1 MDKKQYTGAEKR
13 FNCRSAFTLIE
24 VIFVVTIVS
33 LLMAIVLPSMSNAR
47 LRTQRIQDASRLK
60 SIVENWRNYT
70 EQFGTPDSTATG
82 ALQFVRYLSGGSDE
96 GWLGDAYSFIN
107 DPSIYVASSDRY
119 ASRVTGA
126 VISSGSG
133 DAHGYMA
140 PYARSAASNELTT
153 GGTDALSL
161 SYSFISGVPLESDA
175 ETIPIGFTRGLMDN
189 GRWSRRY
196 GLYGNRGGYV
206 VFGDGHVRWYDGDE
220 PAVFLKWDKSG
231 YTHDIRE
238 AIPNGATITSG
249 NGLRSDLKDES
260 ATLLINQS
268 GTGGS
273 GAETGEETPKEP
285 EHGEDETV

>member
-1 MDKKQYTGAEKR
+1 M
-13 FNCRSAFTLIE
+13 
-24 VIFVVTIVS
+24 TIVS

-119 ASRVTGA
+119 ASKVVKS
-126 VISSGSG
+126 VISSAKGVDDTGYMKPYETSGAASELASG
-133 DAHGYMA
+133 DN
-140 PYARSAASNELTT
+140 PV
-153 GGTDALSL
+153 SL
-161 SYSFISGVPLESDA
+161 SYSFISGVPLESDS
-175 ETIPIGFTRGLMDN
+175 ETTPIGFTRGLMDN

-285 EHGEDETV
+285 DHGEDETV